1 MSLDCS
7 PPMKTA
13 GNNVPKHTHTH
24 THTQFIGIKYALS
37 KYEPKQNDQTKAQKH
52 SPPMKMAWKN
62 LARIPIGLRAMF
74 LKFRTPMTLMCSTM
88 LGRCVRDERSSA
100 GPSKCS

>member
-1 MSLDCS
+1 
-7 PPMKTA
+7 
-13 GNNVPKHTHTH
+13 
-24 THTQFIGIKYALS
+24 
-37 KYEPKQNDQTKAQKH
+37 
-52 SPPMKMAWKN
+52 MKMAWKN